1 MPAPSSRAPR
11 RPLVAGNW
19 KMHHD
24 HVEAI
29 HTVRDLGLRLK
40 PGDVADVDVSVH
52 PPFTDLRSVQTI
64 VEAEGIPVALGAQHC
79 SDHDRGAFTGEV
91 SPQMLARLGV
101 RFVIVGHS
109 ERRRLFAMTDEAIAA
124 TLRAVLRHQMVPVV
138 CVGETTEERAA
149 NRTEARLSAQLRAA
163 LDGLG
168 PDVVAG
174 LVVAYEP
181 VWAIGTGS
189 PATAVDAEDA
199 AAFLRSVGAEVAGA
213 EAAEGLR
220 VLYGGS
226 VSAENAEELVA
237 EPDVD
242 GLLVGGAS
250 LEAPAFLDIIRA
262 VAGCYRS

>member
-1 MPAPSSRAPR
+1 
-11 RPLVAGNW
+11 VAGNW

-40 PGDVADVDVSVH
+40 ADDVADVDVSVH

-64 VEAEGIPVALGAQHC
+64 VEAEGIPVGLGAQHC
-79 SDHDRGAFTGEV
+79 NDQDRGAFTGEV

-101 RFVIVGHS
+101 RYVIVGHS
-109 ERRRLFAMTDEAIAA
+109 ERRRLFAMSDEAVAI
-124 TLRAVLRHQMVPVV
+124 TTRAVLRHQMIPVV

-149 NRTEARLSAQLRAA
+149 GRTEARLQSQLHAA
-163 LDGLG
+163 LDGLA
-168 PDVVAG
+168 PEVVAG

-181 VWAIGTGS
+181 VWAIGTGTA
-189 PATAVDAEDA
+189 ATAVDAEDA
-199 AAFLRSVGAEVAGA
+199 AVFLRTVSGEVAGP
-213 EAAEGLR
+213 ESAAALR

-226 VSAENAEELVA
+226 VNAENAEELVA

-250 LEAPAFLDIIRA
+250 LEAPAFVDIIRA